1 MFNVTKKYCVA
12 MVLEILLY
20 LLDVVSACKEMER
33 LKISKNGLTWI
44 TIESKT
50 RAKNILRALA
60 DDDKRNILM
69 RLVNNPKPV
78 NEVLRSC
85 NIPKTSGYRKIN
97 SLIKEGLIITNSL
110 HHNDNKGVITY
121 VSMFSDLKI
130 NFIKKE
136 PLVRIRPNKNLKKRV

>member
-1 MFNVTKKYCVA
+1 MQRRR
-12 MVLEILLY
+12 EI
-20 LLDVVSACKEMER
+20 
-33 LKISKNGLTWI
+33 KISKNRFGWI

-110 HHNDNKGVITY
+110 PHNNNKGMTTY
-121 VSMFSDLKI
+121 VSLFSDLKI

-136 PLVRIRPNKNLKKRV
+136 PIVKIRPNRNMKKNL

>member
-1 MFNVTKKYCVA
+1 MQRRR
-12 MVLEILLY
+12 EI
-20 LLDVVSACKEMER
+20 
-33 LKISKNGLTWI
+33 KISKNRFGWI

-110 HHNDNKGVITY
+110 PHNNNEGTTTY
-121 VSMFSDLKI
+121 VSLFSDLKI

-136 PLVRIRPNKNLKKRV
+136 PIVKIRPNRNMKKNL

>member
-1 MFNVTKKYCVA
+1 M
-12 MVLEILLY
+12 
-20 LLDVVSACKEMER
+20 
-33 LKISKNGLTWI
+33 SKNRLGWI

-50 RAKNILRALA
+50 RSKNILRALA

-97 SLIKEGLIITNSL
+97 SLIKEGLIIMTNL
-110 HHNDNKGVITY
+110 RRNNRGTTIY
-121 VSMFSDLKI
+121 VSLFSDLKI

-136 PLVRIRPNKNLKKRV
+136 PIVKIRPNRNLKKNL

>member
-1 MFNVTKKYCVA
+1 MFKN
-12 MVLEILLY
+12 
-20 LLDVVSACKEMER
+20 R
-33 LKISKNGLTWI
+33 LGWI

-69 RLVNNPKPV
+69 RLVNNPKPI

-97 SLIKEGLIITNSL
+97 SLIKEGLIITNNL
-110 HHNDNKGVITY
+110 RNNDNKGMTTY
-121 VSMFSDLKI
+121 VSLFSDLKI

-136 PLVRIRPNKNLKKRV
+136 PIVKIRPNRNLKKNL

>member
-1 MFNVTKKYCVA
+1 MLF
-12 MVLEILLY
+12 
-20 LLDVVSACKEMER
+20 ACKEGER
-33 LKISKNGLTWI
+33 LKISKNRFGWI

-110 HHNDNKGVITY
+110 PHNNNKGMTTY
-121 VSMFSDLKI
+121 VSLFSDLKI

-136 PLVRIRPNKNLKKRV
+136 PIVKIRPNRNMKKNL